1 VRSLRV
7 PGWLL
12 DPLRRIRSGATHLV
26 VLHGNTDDVHPFG
39 PDYLPLAEGLAELSA
54 RRSLQVRYDVGK
66 GLRFPDEEREA
77 AFRRAVGYGGEP
89 LPSAPGPALVLL
101 DAALRATPP
110 GAAAVILERA
120 HHVAPPNPTPPER
133 ANIALLAGW
142 ADAEVA
148 SLRPLVALLTSGLSG
163 LASEVLGAA
172 RVETVAVPR
181 PDLGEREEFARRLA
195 ELHPDP
201 AWELTPEE
209 FARATGGLT
218 LLQCESVVKR
228 ARGRREPLTLDDV
241 SRRKLELLRRDYG
254 DVLEIVEPRG
264 DLSAVGGHAHGRR
277 ELAEVAALMRAGRRG
292 AVPMGIALMGPPGTG
307 KSHLAGCFAGECG
320 LPCVRFRPL
329 RQMYVGQSER
339 NQERA
344 FEAIRALAPV
354 VVIVDESDQ
363 SEGGG
368 RRDGSSGD
376 SGVSERMRGAAFRFW
391 GDDTLRGRVLRID
404 ITNRIDLIDPAMR
417 RSGRTDVKI
426 PILMPG
432 PDERREILEVLVRR
446 LGLNAPD
453 CDLPAYAARA
463 QGFSGSDLELALTTA
478 YRFSLRDASP
488 GVEPRHLDQAFEDI
502 LPASQDQE
510 AIDRMTLLAL
520 DECRNR
526 RLLPDRADQVRAE
539 IAARRG

>member
-1 VRSLRV
+1 VRSLRA
-7 PGWLL
+7 PEWLVE
-12 DPLRRIRSGATHLV
+12 PLHRLRSGAAHLV
-26 VLHGNTDDVHPFG
+26 VFHGNTDDVHPFG
-39 PDYLPLAEGLAELSA
+39 PDYLPLGDGLVELAARRGLA
-54 RRSLQVRYDVGK
+54 VRYDVGK
-66 GLRFPDEEREA
+66 GLRFPDAEREA
-77 AFRRAVGYGGEP
+77 AFRRAVGFGSEP

-101 DAALRATPP
+101 DAALRSAPP
-110 GAAAVILERA
+110 GTAAVVLERA
-120 HHVAPPNPTPPER
+120 HHVAPPNPAPAER
-133 ANIALLAGW
+133 ASVALLAGW
-142 ADAEVA
+142 ADAELA
-148 SLRPLVALLTSGLSG
+148 GLRPLVALLTPGLSDV
-163 LASEVLGAA
+163 AAEVTGAA
-172 RVETVAVPR
+172 RVEAVAVPR
-181 PDLGEREEFARRLA
+181 PALHDREEFAARLA
-195 ELHPDP
+195 ELHPMP
-201 AWELTPEE
+201 SWELSPAE

-218 LLQCESVVKR
+218 LLQCESVVTR
-228 ARGRREPLTLDDV
+228 ARGRREPLSLPDV
-241 SRRKLELLRRDYG
+241 AARKLDLLRRDYG

-264 DLSAVGGHAHGRR
+264 DLSAVGGHAHARR
-277 ELAEVAALMRAGRRG
+277 ELQEVASLMRSGRRA

-307 KSHLAGCFAGECG
+307 KSHLAGCFAGACG

-368 RRDGSSGD
+368 RRDGAAGD
-376 SGVSERMRGAAFRFW
+376 SGVGERMRGAAFRFW
-391 GDDTLRGRVLRID
+391 GDDSLRGRVLRID

-426 PILMPG
+426 PILMPD

-446 LGLNAPD
+446 LGFAAPG
-453 CDLPAYAARA
+453 CDLAAYAARA
-463 QGFSGSDLELALTTA
+463 EGFSGSDLELALSTA
-478 YRFSLRDASP
+478 LRFALRDGSAE
-488 GVEPRHLDQAFEDI
+488 VLPRHLDQAFQDI
-502 LPASQDQE
+502 LPASQDQD

-526 RLLPDRADQVRAE
+526 RLLPARADAVRAE